1 MLCATLAAR
10 GRLGPRASG
19 AGPSCR
25 LDLFFWDAFFFFPFS
40 VSSVL
45 FPLVGARCH
54 RRRASWRS
62 PPFTPSRLCSVA
74 RPHAPNSRR
83 DAVTHADGHGRC
95 GRGKAPPGD
104 PVPRHSRPSLFGS
117 PPGRRRRCCCHR
129 AVVARLGSGC
139 WNAERRRRAGT
150 TLRCGGTWGVS
161 AKAPRAACPEAPAW
175 RASPPAAGV
184 GVAPPGGAAPASSP
198 RRGARLAGAPCA
210 VAAATRLSGWEWCG
224 GRRCHPLVRRGWC
237 ALGRGRFPP
246 RVCSRSLP
254 GLPSWPGAEGQRGRP
269 APPTAHSSTER
280 LTRLP
285 ATSTPL

>member
-161 AKAPRAACPEAPAW
+161 AKAPREACPEAPAW
-175 RASPPAAGV
+175 RASPPPQPVWAWPLPA
-184 GVAPPGGAAPASSP
+184 APPQRRRPAEARGSRAHPAPWPPPPGCRGGSGAAA
-198 RRGARLAGAPCA
+198 
-210 VAAATRLSGWEWCG
+210 AAATPWYVTGGARWGVGGSRHASARAPSPASRPGQERKVSGG
-224 GRRCHPLVRRGWC
+224 APRR
-237 ALGRGRFPP
+237 
-246 RVCSRSLP
+246 
-254 GLPSWPGAEGQRGRP
+254 Q
-269 APPTAHSSTER
+269 PPTPPQST
-280 LTRLP
+280 
-285 ATSTPL
+285 